1 MPTPPPTPVFLDL
14 AALSLYVF
22 FAFFVF
28 LVFWLHREGKREGY
42 PLVSDRSDRPNFGTI
57 HGFPETPPPKV
68 FRLHYPHGATVT
80 QGQQPERDISD
91 LVIEDPYNGTPITP
105 KGDPMQDGI
114 GAASYAMRA
123 DAPDLAFDDNLP
135 KIVPLRAAP
144 GWHVPD
150 EDPDP
155 RGKPVTTLDGETAGT
170 VVDLWVDRS
179 EVILRYIEV
188 EVPAAPS
195 AAAVPKRVL
204 VPMFLA
210 TVNDEGEVRV
220 LSVTAAQ
227 LAAAPTIRKPEQI
240 TLLEEDRISGYFGG
254 GHLHATP
261 ERSEPLV

>member
-22 FAFFVF
+22 FAFFAG
-28 LVFWLHREGKREGY
+28 LIYYLHRENKREGY

-57 HGFPETPPPKV
+57 HGVPETPPPKV
-68 FRLHYPHGATVT
+68 FRLHHPHGATVT
-80 QGQQPERDISD
+80 QGQQPERDISA

-114 GAASYAMRA
+114 GAASYALRA
-123 DAPDLAFDDNLP
+123 EVPDLAFDDNLP

-155 RGKPVTTLDGETAGT
+155 RGKSVTTLDGETAGT

-188 EVPAAPS
+188 ETAAK
-195 AAAVPKRVL
+195 KRVL
-204 VPMFLA
+204 VPMFLV

-227 LAAAPTIRKPEQI
+227 LAAAPTIAKPDQV
-240 TLLEEDRISGYFGG
+240 TLREEDRISGYFGG

>member
-1 MPTPPPTPVFLDL
+1 MPTPPTTPVFLDL
-14 AALSLYVF
+14 AALSLYIF
-22 FAFFVF
+22 FAFFTF

-57 HGFPETPPPKV
+57 HGFPETPKPKV
-68 FRLHYPHGATVT
+68 FLLHYPHGATVT
-80 QGQQPERDISD
+80 QGQNPERDVTGLI
-91 LVIEDPYNGTPITP
+91 VENAYNGSPFDP
-105 KGDPMQDGI
+105 KGDPMKDGI

-123 DAPDLAFDDNLP
+123 DTPDLAFDDNLP

-144 GWHVPD
+144 GWTIPE

-155 RGKPVTTLDGETAGT
+155 RGKSVTTLDGEVAGT

-179 EVILRYIEV
+179 EILLRYIEV
-188 EVPAAPS
+188 EVPGGR
-195 AAAVPKRVL
+195 RVL

-220 LSVTAAQ
+220 KAVTAAQ
-227 LAAAPTIRKPEQI
+227 LAAAPGIKSPEQV
-240 TLLEEDRISGYFGG
+240 TLLEEDMVSGYFGG

-261 ERSEPLV
+261 ERSEPLL

>member
-14 AALSLYVF
+14 AAVSLYIF
-22 FAFFVF
+22 FAFFAGLIF
-28 LVFWLHREGKREGY
+28 YLHRENKREGY

-57 HGFPETPPPKV
+57 HGFPETPPAKV
-68 FRLHYPHGATVT
+68 FRLHYPPGATVT
-80 QGQQPERDISD
+80 QGDQPERDISA
-91 LVIEDPYNGTPITP
+91 LVIEDPYNGSPITP
-105 KGDPMQDGI
+105 VGDAMKDGI

-123 DAPDLAFDDNLP
+123 DKPDLAFDDNLP

-155 RGKPVTTLDGETAGT
+155 RGRSVTTLDGETAGT

-179 EVILRYIEV
+179 EYILRYLEV
-188 EVPAAPS
+188 D
-195 AAAVPKRVL
+195 AVGGRRVL
-204 VPMFLA
+204 VPVFLA
-210 TVNDEGEVRV
+210 KVNDDGDVRV
-220 LSVTAAQ
+220 ISVTAEQ
-227 LAAAPTIRKPEQI
+227 LAAAPGIKNPEQV
-240 TLLEEDRISGYFGG
+240 TLLEEDMISGYFGG